1 MHIFQLAHNYVHKTF
16 LHGLLE
22 SKFNITPGSSNP
34 PANNELRVH
43 GFDLNE
49 QTRAVPDAVSFWN
62 LDKYCEYTGEGTTLV
77 MFDTGITNHPSII
90 EKHARELL
98 QIYSSDSE
106 DFDGH
111 GTLCAGIACGVKFQN
126 EELAVTCRGVAPG
139 ATLAIW
145 KGYNYVSEEN
155 DDEWLN
161 QLELLSQ
168 HLAPVNVVV
177 ISSGIDRH
185 EERLETAIMRLNAK
199 KAIVVCSA
207 SNDGAKTSLNIKYP
221 AKYQETIC
229 VGAHDR
235 DGVQCNFSPKSK
247 RVDFLALGNNVIGP
261 FTGESC
267 NKLKKGTSFAAPAIG
282 GLICLVL
289 EAVQKTCGDRVLQK
303 IHNNRVMKE
312 LLKKLATTAE
322 DGVIDYKK
330 LQSFFG
336 KPDGPRQYIRQ
347 LIEEGH
353 IKREEEEKEEEE
365 EEEENYMDVS

>member
-16 LHGLLE
+16 PHGLLE

-34 PANNELRVH
+34 PASNELRVH

-49 QTRAVPDAVSFWN
+49 QTRAVPDAASFWN

-98 QIYSSDSE
+98 QIYSLDSE

-111 GTLCAGIACGVKFQN
+111 GTLCAGIACGVKFQD
-126 EELAVTCRGVAPG
+126 EELAVTCCGVAPG

-145 KGYNYVSEEN
+145 KGYNYVSGEN

-168 HLAPVNVVV
+168 HPAPVNVVV

-185 EERLETAIMRLNAK
+185 EERLETAIMSLNAK

-207 SNDGAKTSLNIKYP
+207 SNDGAKTDLNIKYP

-235 DGVQCNFSPKSK
+235 DGQPCNFSPKSD
-247 RVDFLALGNNVIGP
+247 RVEFLALGNNVIGP
-261 FTGESC
+261 YNYTGESW
-267 NKLKKGTSFAAPAIG
+267 NELNKGTSFAAPAIG

-289 EAVQKTCGDRVLQK
+289 EAVQKTCGDHVLQK

-312 LLKKLATTAE
+312 LLKKLATKE
-322 DGVIDYKK
+322 GVIDRKK
-330 LQSFFG
+330 IQMFFREL
-336 KPDGPRQYIRQ
+336 GPMHYIRE
-347 LIEEGH
+347 LIAEE
-353 IKREEEEKEEEE
+353 II
-365 EEEENYMDVS
+365 